1 MEKYVSE
8 LYELWHRIDPY
19 NIRSEIDKIQ
29 EFIEGLRPEFIIHV
43 QGMMPETVDQTV
55 QKAKSI
61 EIALSMNTGLSGYSL
76 NNNYLKRTEEGS
88 VPLKYNSKTPEE
100 SDIEKLVEEKL

>member
-1 MEKYVSE
+1 MDSDRSFVHKFKRQYCNTFRRAQWTQKLKNYKQKPGDTVEKYVSE

-43 QGMMPETVDQTV
+43 QGMMPETVDQAV
-55 QKAKSI
+55 QRQ
-61 EIALSMNTGLSGYSL
+61 GQ
-76 NNNYLKRTEEGS
+76 LKLLCS
-88 VPLKYNSKTPEE
+88 
-100 SDIEKLVEEKL
+100 